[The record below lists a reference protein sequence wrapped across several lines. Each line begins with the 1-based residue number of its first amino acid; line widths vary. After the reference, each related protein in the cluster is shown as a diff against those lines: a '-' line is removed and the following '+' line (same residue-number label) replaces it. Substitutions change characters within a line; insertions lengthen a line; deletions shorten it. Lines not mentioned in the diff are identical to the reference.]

1 MDEPRRCKAH
11 TKRGQCKR
19 PPIKG
24 GTVCHTHGGA
34 APQVKR
40 AADRRIAE
48 YVAQM
53 VDPQRVLAEIAR
65 VAMSDPTALFNEK
78 GQIKP
83 MNEWTDEAKAA
94 VASFETVRRNV
105 DSGDGHTDDVLKLK
119 VWDKP
124 KALEMLAKHLSL
136 YEDKTRL
143 DGEITFKWEGE

>member
-1 MDEPRRCKAH
+1 
-11 TKRGQCKR
+11 
-19 PPIKG
+19 
-24 GTVCHTHGGA
+24 
-34 APQVKR
+34 
-40 AADRRIAE
+40 
-48 YVAQM
+48 M